1 MSRVRLSFVLV
12 VIIIYFAGCNY
23 SHTKKENNHIIP
35 ENISEN
41 QLIRLN
47 KYLVRQ
53 EKNEIN
59 RYIKRNNLNMKETA
73 SGLRYEIIKHGNG
86 ARAKKGKIAVLRY
99 KIRLLNGKLIDSS
112 EKSGFKI
119 FQIGRGGV
127 VSGLEEGIIL
137 LKVGDKAKFI
147 LPSHLAYGL
156 TGDGVKVP
164 PHMAIVYD
172 VEFVQL
178 K

>member
-1 MSRVRLSFVLV
+1 MSKTRLLIVLV
-12 VIIIYFAGCNY
+12 VFTVYFTGCNNSSY
-23 SHTKKENNHIIP
+23 KKENKRNIP
-35 ENISEN
+35 EKISEN
-41 QLIRLN
+41 QLIRMN

-59 RYIKRNNLNMKETA
+59 RYIKSNNLIMKETA
-73 SGLRYEIIKHGNG
+73 SGLRYHIFKHGTG
-86 ARAKKGKIAVLRY
+86 VSAQKGRIAVLRY
-99 KIRLLNGKLIDSS
+99 KLSLLNGKVIDSS
-112 EKSGFKI
+112 EKSGLKI
-119 FQIGRGGV
+119 FQIGHGGV

-156 TGDGVKVP
+156 TGDGINVP
-164 PHMAIVYD
+164 PHKAIVYD